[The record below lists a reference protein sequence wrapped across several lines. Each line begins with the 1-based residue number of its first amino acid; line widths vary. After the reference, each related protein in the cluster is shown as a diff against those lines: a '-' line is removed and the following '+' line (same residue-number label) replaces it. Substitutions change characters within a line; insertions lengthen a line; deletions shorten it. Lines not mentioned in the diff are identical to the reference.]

1 MEKQKIIVGLSGGVD
16 SSVAAYLLKE
26 QGYDVIGVTMVHF
39 RDDASAESGQNIAA
53 EAARVAE
60 FLGIP
65 HYVADF
71 CEPFQAEVIDYF
83 TGEYLNGRTPNPC
96 VICNRRIKWQA
107 MMEQGERLGA
117 TLLSTGHYAR
127 VIQLPNGRYS
137 LQCSATS
144 AKDQTYALYNL
155 TQEQLSRTR
164 MPLGD
169 YTKEQVRAI
178 AGQIGLP
185 VAEKPDSMEICFIPD
200 KNYARYI
207 ETHTG
212 SVPPAGNY
220 VNRNGDILGRHK
232 GIIHYTIG
240 QRKGLNLA
248 MGHPVFVTEI
258 RPDTNEVVIGE
269 GEDLFASQLVCD
281 HLNPMSVPEFQAGT
295 EIWAKIRYNHKGA
308 PAIIKE
314 VRADTLLVEFKEPQ
328 RAITPGQ
335 AVVFYEKD
343 HVLGGGMIKG
353 AVKHDRSYE

>member
-155 TQEQLSRTR
+155 TQE
-164 MPLGD
+164 
-169 YTKEQVRAI
+169 
-178 AGQIGLP
+178 
-185 VAEKPDSMEICFIPD
+185 
-200 KNYARYI
+200 
-207 ETHTG
+207 
-212 SVPPAGNY
+212 
-220 VNRNGDILGRHK
+220 
-232 GIIHYTIG
+232 
-240 QRKGLNLA
+240 
-248 MGHPVFVTEI
+248 
-258 RPDTNEVVIGE
+258 
-269 GEDLFASQLVCD
+269 
-281 HLNPMSVPEFQAGT
+281 
-295 EIWAKIRYNHKGA
+295 
-308 PAIIKE
+308 
-314 VRADTLLVEFKEPQ
+314 
-328 RAITPGQ
+328 
-335 AVVFYEKD
+335 
-343 HVLGGGMIKG
+343 
-353 AVKHDRSYE
+353 